1 VFLPRVIW
9 SDKPSL
15 NSANML
21 NREFHIS
28 ADPDTFISPSHLGE
42 WYWNFGIFGVIL
54 GMALSGALMG
64 YISVRFDPSSRMSI
78 TRVLVIIVTLYLLVA
93 RSEGQVEIQYV
104 LWARSMLLI
113 GVLHLILAR
122 NAGQTVDDT
131 ATLRTDSE
139 ENRDSVKLARFPNLM
154 R

>member
-1 VFLPRVIW
+1 
-9 SDKPSL
+9 
-15 NSANML
+15 ML

-42 WYWNFGIFGVIL
+42 WYWNFGILGVIL

-139 ENRDSVKLARFPNLM
+139 ENRDLVKLVRFPNLM